1 MDVLAAFIAAGGSVL
16 DAAELV
22 GIRPSS
28 AKRQMAD
35 LRAWSGL
42 TTEQLEPEHDSL
54 SRSTA
59 DVPRS
64 TFVQAWQDAPHN
76 DPNG

>member
-1 MDVLAAFIAAGGSVL
+1 
-16 DAAELV
+16 
-22 GIRPSS
+22 
-28 AKRQMAD
+28 MAD